1 MQEVNDESVVGQ
13 MARVNMF
20 YYEKKGW
27 RKLNQ
32 TADDDNI
39 IFLDNN

>member
-20 YYEKKGW
+20 LLRKERLEKIKSNC
-27 RKLNQ
+27 R
-32 TADDDNI
+32 
-39 IFLDNN
+39 